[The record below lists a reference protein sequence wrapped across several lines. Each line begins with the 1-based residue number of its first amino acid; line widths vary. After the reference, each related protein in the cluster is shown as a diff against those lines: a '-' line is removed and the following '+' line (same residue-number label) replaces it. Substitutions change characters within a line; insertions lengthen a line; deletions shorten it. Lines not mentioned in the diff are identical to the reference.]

1 MSTTNPKQQRL
12 LKIIL
17 GPHISEKTSLLS
29 ERNNQVTF
37 KVTGDATK
45 PEIKAAVESLF
56 KVQVKEVQVL
66 NVKGK
71 TKRTA
76 RGKPR
81 SRSDWKKAYIKLEQ
95 GHEIDLADLA

>member
-1 MSTTNPKQQRL
+1 MNQERI

-17 GPHISEKTSLLS
+17 GPHISEKTTLMS
-29 ERNNQVTF
+29 ENNNQVAF
-37 KVTGDATK
+37 KVASDATK
-45 PEIKAAVESLF
+45 PEIKTAIESLF
-56 KVQVKEVQVL
+56 NVQVKAVQVL

-76 RGKPR
+76 RGKIR

-95 GHEIDLADLA
+95 GHEIDLAELG

>member
-1 MSTTNPKQQRL
+1 MNQERI

-17 GPHISEKTSLLS
+17 GPHISEKTTLMS
-29 ERNNQVTF
+29 ENHNQVAF
-37 KVTGDATK
+37 KVASDATK
-45 PEIKAAVESLF
+45 PEIKTAIESLF
-56 KVQVKEVQVL
+56 NVQVKEVQVL

-76 RGKPR
+76 RGKIR

-95 GHEIDLADLA
+95 GHEIDLAELG